1 MRILVVSPD
10 FVGADTAGELA
21 GIMAIH
27 QVEFLYEHVTPKRL
41 FDLCGSR
48 KFDVIHFLTHGGP
61 DGVVIDSDELLDPD
75 DIAMLCRM
83 AGARLVFFNAC
94 STARPATYITRHG
107 VPFSIFATIEI
118 PMAEAWQ
125 RPAAF
130 YRACVD
136 ASDESILSALLI
148 ADGGDARY
156 SHVIRPE
163 IFLDY
168 IREVKALRET
178 QVVLTARV
186 SEMRADVDRIAQV
199 ITARPTVS
207 PRANRMLYLF
217 LFLLFAMVASVI
229 WISLLNPR

>member
-21 GIMAIH
+21 GIMAVH
-27 QVEFLYEHVTPKRL
+27 QVEFLYEHVTQKRL
-41 FDLCGSR
+41 FDVCGSR

-61 DGVVIDSDELLDPD
+61 DGVVVESNELLDPD

-83 AGARLVFFNAC
+83 CGARLVFFNSC

-107 VPFSIFATIEI
+107 VPFSIFATIDI

-130 YRACVD
+130 YRACQD
-136 ASDESILSALLI
+136 ASDEAILSALLI

-163 IFLDY
+163 VFLDY
-168 IREVKALRET
+168 IREVKALREN
-178 QVVLTARV
+178 QQMIQSAMDR
-186 SEMRADVDRIAQV
+186 MRSDVDRLSAAIQV
-199 ITARPTVS
+199 RPVVS
-207 PRANRMLYLF
+207 PLASRMFYLF
-217 LFLLFAMVASVI
+217 IVLLLAMVASVV
-229 WISLLNPR
+229 WVSLMNPR

>member
-1 MRILVVSPD
+1 MTKKSEIDL
-10 FVGADTAGELA
+10 L
-21 GIMAIH
+21 I
-27 QVEFLYEHVTPKRL
+27 
-41 FDLCGSR
+41 FDL
-48 KFDVIHFLTHGGP
+48 
-61 DGVVIDSDELLDPD
+61 DGVVIDSNELLDPD

-83 AGARLVFFNAC
+83 AGTRLVFFNAC

-118 PMAEAWQ
+118 PMSEAWQ

-130 YRACVD
+130 YRACTD

-199 ITARPTVS
+199 ISVRPTVS
-207 PRANRMLYLF
+207 PRRTCIDNPSTTVLSAKRLVRPRTSMTISVAFIERDSHRPAGPATVAGRLPV
-217 LFLLFAMVASVI
+217 LLR
-229 WISLLNPR
+229 P